1 MEADIVMEDEKEEE
15 HEEHQHGQEEKN
27 DPAYRFS
34 CEMVEQVVRSRVSNQ
49 GMNDVLKIFHK
60 YYGHFLPE
68 NAMPTSW
75 YKLRKLASDGN
86 VPKYVMRDLCPK
98 CDWLFTGVG
107 ATCGRCKTLRW
118 NPKKPGT
125 PARQSVYFDMAHALK
140 RTFSVEVMADELVQ
154 FAALVPSELGIRDR
168 QLDEAW
174 QGSIMHSMMALV
186 RVDDE
191 DHFEDLS
198 GDEEAAED
206 DDDSLVPSSESERS
220 ISGSE
225 SEGSARNSSGTEQD
239 EEAQDEEAQ
248 DEDDEDAT
256 QDEDAQDEDDEDATR
271 YTIYISMTA
280 DGTEVQKNRSFTPV
294 TSKILNLRSGLRSRM
309 SNILLHAVFPE
320 SVQDYNMLLHP
331 VALQLRQHRPDGG
344 DPIRI
349 RHPRT
354 GGGRGGW
361 PLLLTNYYRCEYAFV
376 REIGLFC
383 QRSSWRARMHRRKP
397 PPVHR
402 RLMRGMQGARHSPA
416 KQDRGTCICACL
428 AKKQRLACSLGS

>member
-1 MEADIVMEDEKEEE
+1 
-15 HEEHQHGQEEKN
+15 
-27 DPAYRFS
+27 
-34 CEMVEQVVRSRVSNQ
+34 
-49 GMNDVLKIFHK
+49 
-60 YYGHFLPE
+60 
-68 NAMPTSW
+68 
-75 YKLRKLASDGN
+75 
-86 VPKYVMRDLCPK
+86 
-98 CDWLFTGVG
+98 
-107 ATCGRCKTLRW
+107 
-118 NPKKPGT
+118 
-125 PARQSVYFDMAHALK
+125 
-140 RTFSVEVMADELVQ
+140 MADELVQ

-354 GGGRGGW
+354 G
-361 PLLLTNYYRCEYAFV
+361 T
-376 REIGLFC
+376 
-383 QRSSWRARMHRRKP
+383 RMHLYVQLAVSTNVVLFGFVILEPALASKFENGIGVFTAVIVTFALFVTIKYSAAVGALFACCQVPSPRK
-397 PPVHR
+397 
-402 RLMRGMQGARHSPA
+402 
-416 KQDRGTCICACL
+416 
-428 AKKQRLACSLGS
+428 